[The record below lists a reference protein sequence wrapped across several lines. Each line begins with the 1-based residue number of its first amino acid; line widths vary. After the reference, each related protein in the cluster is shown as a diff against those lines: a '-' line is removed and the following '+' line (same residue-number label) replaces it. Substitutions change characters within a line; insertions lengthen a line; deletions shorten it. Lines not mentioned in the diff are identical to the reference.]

1 MRGVHLFPHLWLY
14 AVYNKKRFQ
23 NLFFRETPRGFYL
36 MPVCVG
42 GMRGDRC

>member
-23 NLFFRETPRGFYL
+23 NLFLEKPPAVST
-36 MPVCVG
+36 
-42 GMRGDRC
+42 